1 MAQQTVMTSG
11 AGATRPRDRAVAGR
25 RRAGRGGP
33 GRILANVLL
42 LIPLVLLVVWT
53 LSPFLVTF
61 SISLKE
67 KSEVFTHPDLIPNHP
82 SLSAYGHVL
91 ASSGFRTTLTNSVIV
106 GIGTTILTLLISVP
120 AAYAF
125 SRLNFRGRHFL
136 LLFLLLPRLIPSLG
150 LMIPLYRLAADLGA
164 LNSRLTLIVVDT
176 GLVAPLAIWL
186 LVGFYQKV
194 PREMEEAASVDG
206 AGMWARMRYIVL
218 PMSLPALITIGV
230 LAFREAWNEFT
241 LVLVLTTEPSTRT
254 LPYELYLSQG
264 GTQGIPN
271 FPQVAAF
278 ALLTIVPFI
287 LVYMRI
293 ERYVVQGIT
302 AGSVK

>member
-1 MAQQTVMTSG
+1 
-11 AGATRPRDRAVAGR
+11 
-25 RRAGRGGP
+25 
-33 GRILANVLL
+33 
-42 LIPLVLLVVWT
+42 
-53 LSPFLVTF
+53 
-61 SISLKE
+61 
-67 KSEVFTHPDLIPNHP
+67 
-82 SLSAYGHVL
+82 
-91 ASSGFRTTLTNSVIV
+91 
-106 GIGTTILTLLISVP
+106 
-120 AAYAF
+120 
-125 SRLNFRGRHFL
+125 LNFRGRHFL